1 MMEAHMKIIDS
12 FKANNRKIYE
22 FDRAMLNTDTKPN
35 DKVRLVIFHD
45 YPGAIRRR
53 SDEKL
58 QRFTNVLILIKGI
71 MNDNI
76 KNKVFRPLINETL
89 DQLERKIFFLVRIKD
104 RSTPR
109 KYMDT
114 MRAYITDKMRN
125 NIHKLDQ

>member
-1 MMEAHMKIIDS
+1 MKIIDS

-35 DKVRLVIFHD
+35 DKVSLVIFHD

>member
-1 MMEAHMKIIDS
+1 MKIIDS

-45 YPGAIRRR
+45 YPGPIRRR